1 MQTWVKSLHRA
12 EDALLVILL
21 TAMIVLACTQILLR
35 NFFDSGIVW
44 IDPLLRVMV
53 LWIGLVG
60 ATVATRHNKH
70 IRIDLLS
77 RYFERNTHS
86 LIQA

>member
-53 LWIGLVG
+53 LWLGLVG
-60 ATVATRHNKH
+60 ATVATRHN
-70 IRIDLLS
+70 
-77 RYFERNTHS
+77 
-86 LIQA
+86 